1 MACCKS
7 VIYPTPRE
15 VEKSCLLRT
24 IGNILVCGH
33 TLKVQDRSVSYCD
46 KVRSLMMAE
55 YRLA

>member
-33 TLKVQDRSVSYCD
+33 TLKVQDKSVSYCD
-46 KVRSLMMAE
+46 KVV
-55 YRLA
+55 